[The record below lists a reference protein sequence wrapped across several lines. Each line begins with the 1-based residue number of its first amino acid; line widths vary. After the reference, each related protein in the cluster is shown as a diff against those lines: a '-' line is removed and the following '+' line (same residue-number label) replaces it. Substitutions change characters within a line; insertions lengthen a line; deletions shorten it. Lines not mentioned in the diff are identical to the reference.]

1 MSSAGDVDMDVD
13 VEVDVDGLDENHSFG
28 WQGTQ
33 ITRDFVAHAQQY
45 FSKDVSKYQTKGAT
59 ARTQNADSLIY
70 FIIISSLRQCEFY
83 LYLSFGLCIFGIY
96 AFVAFRVDCTER
108 NLLNMIYLQYEITP

>member
-13 VEVDVDGLDENHSFG
+13 VEVDVDGLDGNHSSG

-83 LYLSFGLCIFGIY
+83 LYLSLVCVSLVSMHLSHSVSI
-96 AFVAFRVDCTER
+96 ALKK
-108 NLLNMIYLQYEITP
+108 NLLV